1 MPVPLAYFAVVL
13 IWSTTPLGIV
23 WSSTSVSPTLAV
35 FLRMLI
41 ALILGLSILLLSR
54 SIRFPWHKEALKLYS
69 YSSIGIVGGMLLS
82 YFAAGYITSGMMSLM
97 FGLAPIFS
105 GLLAQYVLGEP
116 PFSFMRKIALMLC
129 FIGLGIVCLDNISV
143 NSDSLI
149 GLTLILV
156 AVIFFSLSGVL
167 VKSVQI
173 TIHPLATT
181 MGALSLS
188 TPAFFLIWLV
198 FDGQL
203 NIAQWQSKS
212 VWAIIYLGVFGSL
225 LGFLAYFHILQK
237 LSASTVALITLL
249 TPVIAMSLGAWLNN
263 ETITLKL
270 IVGATLIMT
279 GLATYQFGEKWRL
292 KKRLN

>member
-1 MPVPLAYFAVVL
+1 MPVPLAYLAVVL

-23 WSSTSVSPTLAV
+23 WSSASVSPTLAV

-41 ALILGLSILLLSR
+41 ALILGLSILLLSQ
-54 SIRFPWHKEALKLYS
+54 IRFPWHKEALKLYS

-105 GLLAQYVLGEP
+105 GLLAQSILKEP
-116 PFSFMRKIALMLC
+116 PFSYMRKIALVLC
-129 FIGLGIVCLDNISV
+129 FIGLGIVCMDNIAV
-143 NSDSLI
+143 NSHSLI
-149 GLTLILV
+149 GLALIIV

-173 TIHPLATT
+173 TIHPMATT
-181 MGALSLS
+181 IGALSLS
-188 TPAFFLIWLV
+188 TPAFFLIWFL

-203 NIAQWQSKS
+203 NISQWQAKS

-270 IVGATLIMT
+270 VFGASLIMA

-292 KKRLN
+292 KKSLN

>member
-23 WSSTSVSPTLAV
+23 WSSASVSPTLAV

>member
-23 WSSTSVSPTLAV
+23 WSSASVSPTLAV

-54 SIRFPWHKEALKLYS
+54 SIRFPWHKEALKLYR

-129 FIGLGIVCLDNISV
+129 FIGLGIVCLDNIAV